1 MPLSPSRCFSTT
13 CPLSQQPRPTFEN
26 ETDIVTVPCNVLA
39 SYDRVES
46 TIERREHE
54 PVENEPLFVDELRF
68 VDGEPIVEK

>member
-1 MPLSPSRCFSTT
+1 M
-13 CPLSQQPRPTFEN
+13 
-26 ETDIVTVPCNVLA
+26 TVPCNVLA